1 MKSDRAYSKTIFK
14 IILPVFILLAMTVNA
29 FSQSISHTI
38 PTRINRNAR
47 YLFYLHG
54 RIIELQGI
62 RPTSPKYGV
71 YEYQEIL
78 NTFRKRGFYVISEA
92 RMRNTITSQYARK
105 VVSQV
110 SILLQKGVRPSNI
123 TVVGASKGALIAMQV
138 SSMMQN
144 KDLNFVFIAGC
155 SDLVLSKYDVD
166 FWGNILTIYDEADEV
181 AGSCEKFIQRSTG
194 VNKQKEIKL
203 TVGTGHGVFFRPIRE
218 WVEPTVQWA
227 KFRR

>member
-1 MKSDRAYSKTIFK
+1 MKSNRIHSIAIFK
-14 IILPVFILLAMTVNA
+14 IILPIVFLLIMTVYD
-29 FSQSISHTI
+29 FSQTISHTI
-38 PTRINRNAR
+38 PTRVNRNAR

-54 RIIELQGI
+54 RIIELHGI

-71 YEYQEIL
+71 YEFQEIL
-78 NTFRKRGFYVISEA
+78 DTFRKRGFYVISEA

-110 SILLQKGVRPSNI
+110 SILLQKGVRPANI

-138 SSMMQN
+138 SSMLRN
-144 KDLNFVFIAGC
+144 RDLNFVFIAGC
-155 SDLVLSKYDVD
+155 SDLIFNKYDVD
-166 FWGNILTIYDEADEV
+166 FWGNILTIYDEADEIS
-181 AGSCEKFIQRSTG
+181 GSCEKFFQRSNG
-194 VNKQKEIKL
+194 INKKKELKL
-203 TVGTGHGVFFRPIRE
+203 TVGTGHGILYRPIRE